1 MRIAIVNDMMLAV
14 EILRRVISSVPAYEI
29 AWIAV
34 DGAEAVKK
42 CAEDTP
48 DLVLMDLIMPVM
60 DGVQATR
67 TIMKDTPCAILVVTA
82 TVSGNASRVFEA
94 MGHGALDAVGTPVM
108 GSGGSIQGADELLK
122 KIAIIGKLIGKNDTV
137 TVRTPVAK
145 KTIRTEPPLVAIG
158 SSTGGPRALSSILSA
173 MPRQLGAAIVIIQHV
188 DVQFASGLADWLN
201 EQTALTVTVA
211 REGDRPAE
219 NTVYIA
225 KTNDHL
231 IAGEDLSFHYTS
243 EPRDYPYRPSVD
255 TFFSS
260 LAASWPRRDIALLLT
275 GIGKDGARGLL
286 ELREKG
292 WHTIAQDMK
301 TSIVYGMPKAAA
313 EIKAAVEILP
323 LDTITESIVRHVK
336 EKE

>member
-1 MRIAIVNDMMLAV
+1 MRIAIVNDLMLAV
-14 EILRRVISSVPAYEI
+14 EILRRVISSVPSYEI
-29 AWIAV
+29 SWIAI

-48 DLVLMDLIMPVM
+48 DLILMDLIMPVM
-60 DGVQATR
+60 DGVQATS
-67 TIMKDTPCAILVVTA
+67 TIMKNTPCAILVVTA
-82 TVSGNASRVFEA
+82 TVSGNASKVFEA
-94 MGHGALDAVGTPVM
+94 MGHGALDAAGTPVM
-108 GSGGSIQGADELLK
+108 GGDGSIQGADELLR
-122 KIAIIGKLIGKNDTV
+122 KIATIGKLIGKNDTIPA
-137 TVRTPVAK
+137 RAPVAK
-145 KTIRTEPPLVAIG
+145 KTPKTQPSLVAIG
-158 SSTGGPRALSSILSA
+158 SSTGGPRALSIILSS
-173 MPRQLGAAIVIIQHV
+173 MPRQLGASIVIVQHV
-188 DVQFASGLADWLN
+188 DVQFASGLAEWLN

-231 IAGEDLSFHYTS
+231 IVGEDMSFHYTS
-243 EPRDYPYRPSVD
+243 EPRNYPYRPSVD

-260 LAASWPRRDIALLLT
+260 LAACWPQRGIALLLT

-323 LDTITESIVRHVK
+323 IDTITESIVRYMKVK
-336 EKE
+336 E